1 MKIISCLLLIFCIG
15 FYSNVFAQEN
25 RQNKVGE
32 NLGNPSFTN
41 LNINNISTF
50 FYNNGI
56 SDYSPEGNSGFYFPK
71 GSNKTAVFSSGFLW
85 GALVPGDPQPR
96 VGGSSYRS
104 GLQGGKIVSTM
115 VAEDPNANHVR
126 IYRVRRDVYP
136 GGPLTDLSS
145 EINDEGKTEQEI
157 RDQYEKD
164 WLEWRAIDG
173 APFEDKN
180 ANGIY
185 EPTIDIPGVV
195 NADQTIW
202 YVANDL
208 DAQRTTFLY
217 GANPLGLELQVTIWG
232 YNNDEFLN
240 NVLFRKYMMIN
251 KSGTTFTDVYIS
263 LWADVDLGYAG
274 DDLAGCDTTLNLGYV
289 YNSQERDDVY
299 YPGSPPALGFS
310 LLKGAEISGSY
321 DLPMTAHYFFWGG
334 SQDWG
339 DPPLGDQDGSTEFY
353 NFMRGRNPHT
363 GEPFINPITGN
374 QTSFALSGDPLTNN
388 GWLDSFG
395 GDRRNGIASGP
406 FQMAVGDTQEIVIA
420 EIAALGL
427 DRLDSFRKLKNFT
440 ALTKS
445 FYDSGMSNVFLN
457 KTPTPKAEVKSTISQ
472 IKIDWSLNST
482 LSDAIENFNKNGY
495 KFQGYNVYQYPEG
508 SVLKETSIKVATFDI
523 IDGVTGIQ
531 GIVIDPNTGLPI
543 QGLLQNGTDSGIYR
557 FFATDFDY
565 INNEH
570 MIIGKKYYFGVTAYT
585 YNSDPLSYPRS
596 TESNE
601 NIIQAIYYDN
611 YPGAAYGD
619 NISVKHTAG
628 EGDAEISVDVADPTK
643 LTGDKY
649 EVYFSERQEIRN
661 QNGDWVPASI
671 VNKVNSPNDLTG
683 SSISVSAIY
692 ADTTSLGIELNFKL
706 DLVSSNGAYADGIQI
721 IFPSN
726 VTIINVPQFY
736 ASGEY
741 INPEIIGNVV
751 NLGLVNNQQ
760 TQNGIFQGGE
770 IWKIYISQ
778 FNPPILINWIVVDDG
793 FGIPAVNAEGSTI
806 INSIGFLTRDAKY
819 WNVKNV
825 TKDSLVLSN
834 QSIVDGYYQFP
845 PRDLEL
851 NKRYIYYDSPVT
863 DGLQVTVNKAVY
875 ETSINFASLS
885 LSPSNSPT
893 KLSSNSS
900 STNLDI
906 QNYTIFGGTVSS
918 KAIDIYGF
926 GTNDPELL
934 QQDYEIRFTGV
945 WDSTIVNSQKI
956 FFIKSGGQ
964 MATIFAGPTANSLAT
979 HPLNPNPG
987 LNNPF
992 LLRIPFEVWNKNT
1005 GMQVNLIFRDRIQ
1018 TTTADPFFSWN
1029 PKNRMYAVIVNSPYD
1044 ANTIITA
1051 SHSDTKNALATW
1063 VLVFYG
1069 TNYTLGDVVTIQ
1081 YANQIKFGVD
1091 KFSFTAPRGVIEE
1104 KLTSYKIYN
1113 NYPNPFNPATKIR
1126 FFLPEAGFVK
1136 VEVFDIL
1143 GQRVAILANKEF
1155 QSGIHELDFNGSVFA
1170 SGMYIYTLEVKD
1182 RFFEAKKMLLLK

>member
-1 MKIISCLLLIFCIG
+1 MKIAIRLLIVLCIG
-15 FYSNVFAQEN
+15 FFSNSFAQETK
-25 RQNKVGE
+25 QNKVLE
-32 NLGNPSFTN
+32 NLGDPSFTN

-50 FYNNGI
+50 FYNSGK
-56 SDYSPEGNSGFYFPK
+56 SDINENGNSGFYFPK
-71 GSNKTAVFSSGFLW
+71 GTSKTAVFSSGFLW
-85 GALVPGDPQPR
+85 GALVSGDPQPR
-96 VGGSSYRS
+96 VGGSAYRS
-104 GLQGGKIVSTM
+104 GLQGGKIISTG
-115 VAEDPNANHVR
+115 VAENPDLNHVR

-136 GGPLTDLSS
+136 GGPFTDLSS
-145 EINDEGKTEQEI
+145 EINDEGKTEQQI

-185 EPTIDIPGVV
+185 EPAIDIPGVV
-195 NADQTIW
+195 NANQTIW

-208 DAQRTTFLY
+208 DSMLTTYLY
-217 GANPLGLELQVTIWG
+217 GARPLGLELQVTAWA

-240 NVLFRKYMMIN
+240 NVLFRKYKMIN
-251 KSGTTFTDVYIS
+251 KSGTPFNDVYVS
-263 LWADVDLGYAG
+263 MWADIDLGYAG

-289 YNSQERDDVY
+289 YNAQEHDNVY
-299 YPGSPPALGFS
+299 FPLPPPALGFS
-310 LLKGAEISGSY
+310 LLKGATISENY
-321 DLPMTAHYFFWGG
+321 NLPMTAHYFFWGG
-334 SQDWG
+334 DPNWG
-339 DPPLGDQDGSTEFY
+339 DPPQNNQVGSTEFY

-363 GEPFINPITGN
+363 GEPFINPITQN

-388 GWLDSFG
+388 GWLDLIG

-406 FQMAVGDTQEIVIA
+406 FQMAVGDTQEIFIA

-445 FYDSGMSNVFLN
+445 FYDSGMRNVFIN
-457 KTPTPKAEVKSTISQ
+457 KTQTPKAEVKSTISQ
-472 IKIDWSLNST
+472 IKIDWSSNST

-508 SVLKETSIKVATFDI
+508 SVLKETSVRVATFDI
-523 IDGVTGIQ
+523 VDGVTAIQ

-543 QGLLQNGTDSGIYR
+543 EGILQNGTDSGINR

-570 MIIGKKYYFGVTAYT
+570 MIIGKKYFFGVTAYT
-585 YNSDPLSYPRS
+585 YNSDIQSDPRS
-596 TESNE
+596 TESNA
-601 NIIQAIYYDN
+601 NIIQAIYYDD

-619 NISVKHTAG
+619 NISITHTAG
-628 EGDAEISVDVADPTK
+628 DGDAEISVDVADPTK

-649 EVYFSERQEIRN
+649 EVYFSEQQEIRN
-661 QNGDWVPASI
+661 QNGDWVPASV
-671 VNKVNSPNDLTG
+671 VNKLNSPNDLTG

-706 DLVSSNGAYADGIQI
+706 DLVSSNGAYADGVQI

-726 VTIINVPQFY
+726 VTIISAPQFY

-741 INPEIIGNVV
+741 INPEIVGNVV

-760 TQNGIFQGGE
+760 TGNGIFKGGE
-770 IWKIYISQ
+770 TWKIFISH
-778 FNPPILINWIVVDDG
+778 FTPPISIDWIVFDDG
-793 FGIPAVNAEGSTI
+793 YGIPAVNEEGSTI
-806 INSIGFLTRDAKY
+806 INSIGFLTRNAKY
-819 WNVKNV
+819 WNIKNV

-834 QSIVDGYYQFP
+834 QSIIDAYYQFP

-851 NKRYIYYDSPVT
+851 NKRYTYYDSPVA
-863 DGLQVTVNKAVY
+863 DGLKLTVNKATY
-875 ETSINFASLS
+875 EAPIEFSSIS
-885 LSPSNSPT
+885 LSPSSSPT
-893 KLSSNSS
+893 TLSSFG
-900 STNLDI
+900 STANLDI
-906 QNYTIFGGTVSS
+906 QNYTIFGGTISS
-918 KAIDIYGF
+918 KAADNYGF
-926 GTNDPELL
+926 GTNDLELL
-934 QQDYEIRFTGV
+934 QQDYELRFTGV

-964 MATIFAGPTANSLAT
+964 MATIFAGPTANSLT
-979 HPLNPNPG
+979 NHPLNPNPG

-992 LLRIPFEVWNKNT
+992 LLRIPFEVWNKDT
-1005 GMQVNLIFRDRIQ
+1005 KQQVNLMFRDRIQ
-1018 TTTADPFFSWN
+1018 SSTADPFFSWN
-1029 PKNRMYAVIVNSPYD
+1029 PKNRMYAVIVNSPYE

-1051 SHSDTKNALATW
+1051 STSDVKNALATW

-1069 TNYTLGDVVTIQ
+1069 TNYTLGDVVTVH

-1091 KFSFTAPRGVIEE
+1091 KFTFTAPRRVIEE
-1104 KLTSYKIYN
+1104 KLTSYKVYN

-1136 VEVFDIL
+1136 VDVFDML
-1143 GQRVAILANKEF
+1143 GQRVATITNKEF
-1155 QSGIHELDFNGSVFA
+1155 QSGIHELDFNGSAFA